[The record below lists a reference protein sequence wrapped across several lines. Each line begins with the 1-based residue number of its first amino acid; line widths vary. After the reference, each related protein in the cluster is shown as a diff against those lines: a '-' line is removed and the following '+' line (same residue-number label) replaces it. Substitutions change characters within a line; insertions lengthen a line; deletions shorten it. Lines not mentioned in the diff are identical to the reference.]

1 MIILTIASVVTAIT
15 VIVTAVYKTFKM
27 YTTLQNNYVKTMKQL
42 DETTLLTLRLAI
54 YNDKLDIEE
63 RLQLGEKYLS
73 LDNDDIAIQRL
84 CKRLAKEYEEQMFH
98 D

>member
-1 MIILTIASVVTAIT
+1 MTIVTIASVVTATT
-15 VIVTAVYKTFKM
+15 VITTAVYKIFKM

-54 YNDKLDIEE
+54 HNDKLDIEE

-73 LDNDDIAIQRL
+73 IDSDDIAIQRL
-84 CKRLAKEYEEQMFH
+84 CKHLAAKYTEQML
-98 D
+98 DE

>member
-1 MIILTIASVVTAIT
+1 MMILTIASIITAVTVVVTTI
-15 VIVTAVYKTFKM
+15 YKIFKM

-54 YNDKLDIEE
+54 HNDKLDIEE

-73 LDNDDIAIQRL
+73 IDSDDIAIQRL
-84 CKRLAKEYEEQMFH
+84 CKHLAAKYTEQML
-98 D
+98 DE